1 MTDAEGGAG
10 FGERDQRR
18 CAGCDP
24 DLLDELKCQA
34 SGIQAQAVYNAAHEQ
49 DLTDAR
55 DAFKKARA
63 GYNAARS
70 KAVPLVADARRQL
83 EDLTDRVRCQLDR
96 HDAECI
102 DTAFGRVSERLDRCG
117 HGRGCC
123 SDGDCDYD
131 DIRDCD
137 PDDVPG
143 RKAVIEY
150 RTKEAQE
157 CFWCLIGEYTVVPK
171 KPAPSDPAP
180 ADAAPADAAPAAGA
194 PAGAAPA
201 VAAVATAP
209 AASPTPATT
218 PAPATAAASAATAA
232 PAADGAAP
240 VAPGDGTDAAL
251 PTRVTDLQSE
261 IDKISSAAADGSWD
275 PPQLYAAVLV
285 ARRHLKD
292 VWRGFAN
299 VNEYMECLCRAL
311 TCMIKGYAAISELTR
326 QAAVNQ
332 CYRDSWKTTCD
343 YLAGNTVEEVLAEYL
358 RICESTDED
367 RPDRGER
374 EPHFRDRDRRD
385 RDGHGRDDDHGR
397 PHDRRPAE
405 DRGHRDADDGRGDD
419 WGGDGERD
427 RVRDREVERGEDR
440 AESRP
445 QRPRDDRGRYYRA
458 P

>member
-1 MTDAEGGAG
+1 MADAEGGAG
-10 FGERDQRR
+10 FEDRDHGRW
-18 CAGCDP
+18 AGCDP

-34 SGIQAQAVYNAAHEQ
+34 SGIQAQAEYNAAHAQ
-49 DLTDAR
+49 DLADAR

-63 GYNAARS
+63 AYNAARS
-70 KAVPLVADARRQL
+70 AAVPLVADVRRQL
-83 EDLTDRVRCQLDR
+83 EDLADRVRCQLDR

-123 SDGDCDYD
+123 ADGDCDYD

-137 PDDVPG
+137 ADDVPG

-157 CFWCLIGEYTVVPK
+157 CFWCLIGEHTIVPK
-171 KPAPSDPAP
+171 KQASS
-180 ADAAPADAAPAAGA
+180 GTA

-201 VAAVATAP
+201 AAATAP
-209 AASPTPATT
+209 SAPAAPLP
-218 PAPATAAASAATAA
+218 PATASPPAATAA
-232 PAADGAAP
+232 PPAATAAPPAASAAPAAAP
-240 VAPGDGTDAAL
+240 VSPGDAPEPAL
-251 PTRVTDLQSE
+251 PGRVKDLQGE
-261 IDKISSAAADGSWD
+261 IDKITTAAADGSWD

-311 TCMIKGYAAISELTR
+311 TCMIKGYAAIGELTR

-332 CYRDSWKTTCD
+332 CYRDSWKTMCD
-343 YLAGNTVEEVLAEYL
+343 DLAANTVAEVLAEYL
-358 RICESTDED
+358 RICESADED
-367 RPDRGER
+367 RPGGDRPPR
-374 EPHFRDRDRRD
+374 HRFRDRD
-385 RDGHGRDDDHGR
+385 
-397 PHDRRPAE
+397 
-405 DRGHRDADDGRGDD
+405 
-419 WGGDGERD
+419 
-427 RVRDREVERGEDR
+427 
-440 AESRP
+440 
-445 QRPRDDRGRYYRA
+445 DDRGRDNDRDRERDDRRRDDDRERDDDRGRDEGADQRPSRYRDERGRWRA